1 VLSATSV
8 GSSADSKRPPEEA
21 HAEQRR
27 KAMSGNAG
35 EARRIRRIEELGNL
49 KAGGRNDIVV
59 R

>member
-1 VLSATSV
+1 M
-8 GSSADSKRPPEEA
+8 RPPEEA
-21 HAEQRR
+21 HAQQRR

-35 EARRIRRIEELGNL
+35 EARRTRCIEELGNL

>member
-1 VLSATSV
+1 M
-8 GSSADSKRPPEEA
+8 RPPEEA

-27 KAMSGNAG
+27 KATSDNAG
-35 EARRIRRIEELGNL
+35 EARRKRRTEELGNL